1 MRHHRLGQRLLALLL
16 VGSACGAAV
25 AAGMA
30 AEPSGPPTLPARSR
44 SVGAA
49 ALRPRHIDVRPTYA
63 VAGRPVPADLIGLSI
78 EWPVLAGD
86 LGAGGTPP
94 PALVDALRALGRP
107 PLRIGGN
114 SQDRMWPV
122 AERMP
127 VGAVWAPTPA
137 FWTGLG
143 RLDAAAGGM
152 VDIGLDLAHASPA
165 AVWAIAGRATGALPP
180 GRATFS
186 LGNEP
191 DRFGVQS
198 WARTRGRVITARA
211 KSWSFRDFLR
221 EYRRVRARSG
231 PVGTLEG
238 PDFADA
244 KWGGDLAA
252 FVAAAHPRAITVHA
266 YPLTVCGKRRGA
278 KAWPTGRRLLAPSSW
293 TGEVRLHLASA
304 LRAARHAH
312 LPLVVSETNSVACRG
327 ARGVSDGPAA
337 GLWTPAFLLAA
348 AHAGVRR
355 LDVHASASVY
365 DPFRVTRAPDGTP
378 RLEPGTV
385 FDGLVFLHRA
395 LGDGAH
401 LLPLRVSPAGTPAWA
416 IRGSGGV
423 LRILVENVDA
433 RRSAVARVAV
443 PPTAGPATLSRMTPA
458 RDALGHH
465 RMAID
470 GRVLVDRNGRLVPD
484 GPQTVTPVT
493 VVRGHA
499 RVGLAPMSAAVLTVS
514 VPR

>member
-1 MRHHRLGQRLLALLL
+1 
-16 VGSACGAAV
+16 
-25 AAGMA
+25 
-30 AEPSGPPTLPARSR
+30 
-44 SVGAA
+44 
-49 ALRPRHIDVRPTYA
+49 
-63 VAGRPVPADLIGLSI
+63 
-78 EWPVLAGD
+78 
-86 LGAGGTPP
+86 
-94 PALVDALRALGRP
+94 
-107 PLRIGGN
+107 
-114 SQDRMWPV
+114 
-122 AERMP
+122 
-127 VGAVWAPTPA
+127 
-137 FWTGLG
+137 
-143 RLDAAAGGM
+143 
-152 VDIGLDLAHASPA
+152 
-165 AVWAIAGRATGALPP
+165 
-180 GRATFS
+180 
-186 LGNEP
+186 
-191 DRFGVQS
+191 
-198 WARTRGRVITARA
+198 
-211 KSWSFRDFLR
+211 
-221 EYRRVRARSG
+221 
-231 PVGTLEG
+231 
-238 PDFADA
+238 
-244 KWGGDLAA
+244 
-252 FVAAAHPRAITVHA
+252 
-266 YPLTVCGKRRGA
+266 
-278 KAWPTGRRLLAPSSW
+278 
-293 TGEVRLHLASA
+293 
-304 LRAARHAH
+304 
-312 LPLVVSETNSVACRG
+312 VVSETNSVACRG

-484 GPQTVTPVT
+484 GPQAVTPVT